1 MEAKDASSALQINK
15 LLRPADGK
23 AKKESAA
30 RQYWKQ
36 KYFFFMLAPVVAYY
50 LIFHYA
56 PLYGIVI
63 AFQNYYPLKGVAGSE
78 WVGLDHFKELFTGL
92 YFLPVLKN
100 TLIISTYKLIFGFPA
115 PIVLCLI
122 LNEVRSALFK
132 KTVQTITYLPHFI
145 SWVILGGMVIEFLSP
160 TRGLVNAII
169 MALGHKPVMFV
180 TSEDWFRAILVLSS
194 IWKEVGWS
202 TIIYLAAITSVDP
215 ELYDAA
221 DIDGAGRLRK
231 IWSITLPSI
240 VPVVTIMFIF
250 AVGGIINDDFDQIY
264 NLLNASVLS
273 VGDVISTYTYQIG
286 LVKGDY
292 SFATTVGLFKNIIA
306 FLLILLT
313 NYLAKKTNDYSLW

>member
-1 MEAKDASSALQINK
+1 MESNSVAPAAELNNRLQRQAKREGFIK
-15 LLRPADGK
+15 L
-23 AKKESAA
+23 
-30 RQYWKQ
+30 YWKQ
-36 KYFFFMLAPVVAYY
+36 KYFFFMLIPVIAYY

-63 AFQNYYPLKGVAGSE
+63 AFQNYYPLKGVAESE
-78 WVGLDHFKELFTGL
+78 WVGLDHFRELFTGL

-115 PIVLCLI
+115 PIILCLI
-122 LNEVRSALFK
+122 LNEVRIAVFK
-132 KTVQTITYLPHFI
+132 KAVQTITYLPHFI
-145 SWVILGGMVIEFLSP
+145 SWVILGGIVIEFLSP
-160 TRGLVNAII
+160 TRGLINAII
-169 MALGHKPVMFV
+169 MSLGYKSIFFV
-180 TSEDWFRAILVLSS
+180 TSEAWFRTILVLSS

-221 DIDGAGRLRK
+221 DMDGAGRLRK
-231 IWSITLPSI
+231 IWNITMPSI
-240 VPVVTIMFIF
+240 MPVVTIMFIF
-250 AVGGIINDDFDQIY
+250 AVGGIINDDFDQVY

-313 NYLAKKTNDYSLW
+313 NYVAKKTNDYSLW

>member
-1 MEAKDASSALQINK
+1 MESNAIIVTREVKDRVQQHVTKERASK
-15 LLRPADGK
+15 L
-23 AKKESAA
+23 
-30 RQYWKQ
+30 YWKQ
-36 KYFFFMLAPVVAYY
+36 KYFFFMLIPVIAYY

-63 AFQNYYPLKGVAGSE
+63 AFQNYYPLKGVSGSE
-78 WVGLDHFKELFTGL
+78 FVGLDHFKELFTGL

-115 PIVLCLI
+115 PIILCLI
-122 LNEVRSALFK
+122 LNEVRLVFFK
-132 KTVQTITYLPHFI
+132 KAVQTITYLPHFI
-145 SWVILGGMVIEFLSP
+145 SWVILGGIVIEFLSP
-160 TRGLVNAII
+160 TRGLINAII
-169 MALGHKPVMFV
+169 MDLGHKPILFV
-180 TSEDWFRAILVLSS
+180 TSETYFRSILVLSS

-221 DIDGAGRLRK
+221 DMDGAGRLRK
-231 IWSITLPSI
+231 IWNITLPSI
-240 VPVVTIMFIF
+240 MPVVTIMFIF

-292 SFATTVGLFKNIIA
+292 SFATTVGLFKNMIA
-306 FLLILLT
+306 FILILLT
-313 NYLAKKTNDYSLW
+313 NYVAKKTNDYSLW

>member
-1 MEAKDASSALQINK
+1 MESSAII
-15 LLRPADGK
+15 
-23 AKKESAA
+23 AA
-30 RQYWKQ
+30 REVKEHVQPHQTKERASKLYWKQ
-36 KYFFFMLAPVVAYY
+36 KYYFFMLMPVIAYY

-78 WVGLDHFKELFTGL
+78 WVGFDHFKELFTGL

-115 PIVLCLI
+115 PIILCLI
-122 LNEVRSALFK
+122 LNEVRLVFFK
-132 KTVQTITYLPHFI
+132 KMVQTITYLPHFI
-145 SWVILGGMVIEFLSP
+145 SWVILGGIVIEFLSP
-160 TRGLVNAII
+160 TRGLINAII
-169 MALGHKPVMFV
+169 MEFGYKPILFV
-180 TSEDWFRAILVLSS
+180 TSETYFRSILVLSS

-221 DIDGAGRLRK
+221 DMDGAGRLRK
-231 IWSITLPSI
+231 IWNITLPSI
-240 VPVVTIMFIF
+240 MPVVTIMFIF

-306 FLLILLT
+306 FFLILLT
-313 NYLAKKTNDYSLW
+313 NYVAKKTNDYSLW

>member
-1 MEAKDASSALQINK
+1 MESNALI
-15 LLRPADGK
+15 
-23 AKKESAA
+23 AA
-30 RQYWKQ
+30 REMKEHVQPQVNKERAIKLYWKQ
-36 KYFFFMLAPVVAYY
+36 KYFFFMLIPVIAYY

-63 AFQNYYPLKGVAGSE
+63 AFQNYYPLKGVSGSE
-78 WVGLDHFKELFTGL
+78 WVGLEHFKELFTGL

-115 PIVLCLI
+115 PIILCLI
-122 LNEVRSALFK
+122 LNEVRLVFFK
-132 KTVQTITYLPHFI
+132 KAVQTITYLPHFI
-145 SWVILGGMVIEFLSP
+145 SWVILGGIVIEFLSP
-160 TRGLVNAII
+160 TRGLINAII
-169 MALGHKPVMFV
+169 MEFGHKPILFV
-180 TSEDWFRAILVLSS
+180 TDEAYFRSILVLSS

-221 DIDGAGRLRK
+221 DMDGAGRLRK
-231 IWSITLPSI
+231 IWSITMPSI
-240 VPVVTIMFIF
+240 MPVVTIMFIF

-306 FLLILLT
+306 FILILLT
-313 NYLAKKTNDYSLW
+313 NYVAKKTNDYSLW